1 MPKAADKGPMLLIH
15 GLGADSSSWMK
26 KTDEERETLG
36 MQYAQE
42 GYDVW
47 YGNMRG
53 SGPSRTHKLDYY
65 DADGWLHRDG
75 FFWEFDYNDLAEEDL
90 PAMIKKV
97 YEVSGHCKKVTVIG
111 HSLGAT
117 ILPNGLSK
125 SEHAKHYVSQ
135 AISMA
140 PCFAPD
146 FIGMGPGRPL
156 SYSESKLL
164 GAFIDFYS
172 MKSLFG
178 SDWDDNVSAICR
190 WARYSSSAAE
200 VCDLLRSKDFNLYS
214 PENPKGW
221 KEVSSRLLQ
230 HLNENV
236 RLGDYRKYG
245 YWSNDELSADL
256 SQIEVPVS
264 VMHGTKDTLC
274 KRAHQQSYL
283 DLIPNLES
291 QIDIEGAGHQY
302 FTGANGAD
310 FKAALDKM
318 LTHSSE
324 ETPLEICERSFVW

>member
-1 MPKAADKGPMLLIH
+1 M
-15 GLGADSSSWMK
+15 
-26 KTDEERETLG
+26 
-36 MQYAQE
+36 
-42 GYDVW
+42 
-47 YGNMRG
+47 
-53 SGPSRTHKLDYY
+53 
-65 DADGWLHRDG
+65 
-75 FFWEFDYNDLAEEDL
+75 
-90 PAMIKKV
+90 
-97 YEVSGHCKKVTVIG
+97 
-111 HSLGAT
+111 
-117 ILPNGLSK
+117 
-125 SEHAKHYVSQ
+125 
-135 AISMA
+135 
-140 PCFAPD
+140 
-146 FIGMGPGRPL
+146 
-156 SYSESKLL
+156 
-164 GAFIDFYS
+164 
-172 MKSLFG
+172 
-178 SDWDDNVSAICR
+178 
-190 WARYSSSAAE
+190 
-200 VCDLLRSKDFNLYS
+200 LRSKDFNLYS